1 MSHKMFGAQV
11 GWTSTRAAGRAQPEI
26 ETSQRSPKPRLVRP
40 QLVGKCCSG
49 TPCYSWGYHE
59 LGSEVL
65 RRDIPLQ
72 IFAWRC
78 PLLRRLT
85 FAVRYTDGG
94 AQRRNSIVTLHR
106 AVGHPSDRVT
116 HPNDASGNDPGP

>member
-26 ETSQRSPKPRLVRP
+26 ETSHRSPKPRLVRP
-40 QLVGKCCSG
+40 QVVGKCCSG

-65 RRDIPLQ
+65 RRDIP
-72 IFAWRC
+72 
-78 PLLRRLT
+78 
-85 FAVRYTDGG
+85 
-94 AQRRNSIVTLHR
+94 
-106 AVGHPSDRVT
+106 PSDIRMEMSPFAPFNVRGEVHGRRRAAPEQYR
-116 HPNDASGNDPGP
+116 HPPPRRWASE